1 MSRIV
6 LGSAKWRDIE
16 EWVKVC
22 ARYEVKYVLA
32 TKESKIG
39 FEETWYQLVVD
50 VPEELTK
57 KFFLNDIHESW
68 KPKRLQ
74 HNCIGGNNSYAGAY

>member
-1 MSRIV
+1 MSKII

-16 EWVKVC
+16 RWVGVC
-22 ARYEVKYVLA
+22 ERYELRYNLA

-39 FEETWYQLVVD
+39 FEETWYQLVV
-50 VPEELTK
+50 EELTR

-68 KPKRLQ
+68 KPKKLQ
-74 HNCIGGNNSYAGAY
+74 HNCVGDKPVYAGAC